1 MPQVKNPQL
10 KPDQIGQYSAAVV
23 EVGRQAGLHRVGI
36 APASR
41 MSRAKDS
48 LNSRKIDGLSDTME
62 FTFRNPERS
71 ADPSASMRGAQALVV
86 GAYSYGFPAPA
97 KAKPLEARVARYAW
111 SDYYEQLRNGLD
123 SVAEFLR
130 GDGWRA
136 IVFADDNSLVDR
148 EAAFLAGLGWYGKN
162 ANIMI
167 PGAGSFF
174 VLGSVL
180 TDAPLE
186 VSEQNVAD
194 GCGECRRCISA
205 CPTGAIIEP
214 GVVDARKCLAW
225 LLQKPGVFDRRYR
238 EVLGDRIYGCDD
250 CQESCPPT
258 VRYGSRQ
265 SQPIDSRPWL
275 SVLSLLTSDDE
286 MMLDSVGSW
295 YIAERNPDWV
305 RRNALIVLGN
315 IGDPQNT
322 EIREVLSSYLEHPDP
337 MLRAHAVWAAARLNL
352 GHLIPF
358 HDTAPLVVD
367 ELLHLPE
374 PRVQA

>member
-1 MPQVKNPQL
+1 
-10 KPDQIGQYSAAVV
+10 
-23 EVGRQAGLHRVGI
+23 
-36 APASR
+36 
-41 MSRAKDS
+41 
-48 LNSRKIDGLSDTME
+48 ME
-62 FTFRNPERS
+62 FTFRNPDRS
-71 ADPSASMRGAQALVV
+71 ADPSASMRNAQALVV
-86 GAYSYGFPAPA
+86 GAYSYAFPAPA
-97 KAKPLEARVARYAW
+97 KAKPLDARVARYAW
-111 SDYYEQLRNGLD
+111 SDYYEQLRHGLD

-130 GDGWRA
+130 NDGWRA

-148 EAAFLAGLGWYGKN
+148 EAAYLAGLGWYGKN

-186 VSEQNVAD
+186 VSEQVVPD

-258 VRYGSRQ
+258 IRFGSRQ
-265 SQPIDSRPWL
+265 AQPIDSKPWL
-275 SVLSLLTSDDE
+275 PVLSLLTSDDE
-286 MMLDSVGSW
+286 ALLDSVGSW

-315 IGDPQNT
+315 IGDPQNA
-322 EIREVLSSYLEHPDP
+322 EVREVLSAYLEHPDP

-352 GHLIPF
+352 GRLIPF
-358 HDTAPLVVD
+358 HDTAPLVID
-367 ELLHLPE
+367 ELSHLPE
-374 PRVQA
+374 PRVPA